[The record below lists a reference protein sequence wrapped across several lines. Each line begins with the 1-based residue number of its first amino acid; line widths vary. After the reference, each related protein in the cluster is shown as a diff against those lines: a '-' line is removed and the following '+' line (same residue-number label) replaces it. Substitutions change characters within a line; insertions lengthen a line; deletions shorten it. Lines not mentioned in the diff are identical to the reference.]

1 MQLPTKL
8 ASTAA
13 TETNALSA
21 RSGRSASMMANVE
34 TGQVLEMYSSGENRW
49 VRVFVAKIDDDR
61 VTLRYEGSMEF
72 MTVELADIES
82 KPDVFR
88 PAP

>member
-1 MQLPTKL
+1 
-8 ASTAA
+8 
-13 TETNALSA
+13 
-21 RSGRSASMMANVE
+21 MMANVE
-34 TGQVLEMYSSGENRW
+34 TGQVWEMYSSGENRW

-88 PAP
+88 PTP